1 MKILRSSITRNFKF
15 YSRIPW
21 LTKGPP
27 LLHCLSIPQCANIV
41 ISLSYLPLPFLY
53 CSCCCLLAFYTKIV
67 TTYLGL
73 SIQKRKQ
80 KREKNTKKLEPK
92 CLIVEVCVVIPV
104 YCCSCCC
111 CYIYLLLITIFSS
124 RCCCCFCSTSSSIY
138 TKTTPRILQK
148 YQ

>member
-1 MKILRSSITRNFKF
+1 MAYQRSPIIKLPQHSPMCKHCNFLIIPTAGMFVLFLLLFTCILHKNCHDIP
-15 YSRIPW
+15 RIVD
-21 LTKGPP
+21 TK
-27 LLHCLSIPQCANIV
+27 
-41 ISLSYLPLPFLY
+41 
-53 CSCCCLLAFYTKIV
+53 K
-67 TTYLGL
+67 
-73 SIQKRKQ
+73 KK

-148 YQ
+148 CQ